1 MQGLDHMYAFSLYQV
16 RRCDG
21 VRRGMQLLLLLL
33 LLLQSLL
40 LLLAAAAG
48 EPEPVL
54 HEVPGAAGRRSRRRR
69 RRRGVGTL
77 PPFRGLPRGGAPP
90 SGRGGLLQFNGN

>member
-1 MQGLDHMYAFSLYQV
+1 MYALSLYQV
-16 RRCDG
+16 GGCDG
-21 VRRGMQLLLLLL
+21 VRRGVQLLLLLL

-48 EPEPVL
+48 ELEPVL

-69 RRRGVGTL
+69 RGVGTL
-77 PPFRGLPRGGAPP
+77 PPFRRLPRGGALPARR
-90 SGRGGLLQFNGN
+90 SGLLQFGNL

>member
-1 MQGLDHMYAFSLYQV
+1 MGEEEGDISLLLVSFGPKTYCLLYPICFKSVYQV
-16 RRCDG
+16 RRCDW
-21 VRRGMQLLLLLL
+21 VRRGVQLLLLLL

-48 EPEPVL
+48 ELEPVL

-69 RRRGVGTL
+69 RRR
-77 PPFRGLPRGGAPP
+77 
-90 SGRGGLLQFNGN
+90 